1 MFRFHSGF
9 REHGAAV
16 FVRTLPL
23 ALAAALLSGC
33 VSVPPVGED
42 GSTEVRIGQRANLG
56 GPRVTPLRVLED
68 SRCPME
74 ARCVWAGRVR
84 LEVRIELGGGT
95 TVRELASDQP
105 LPVADGQLELL
116 GVMPPTSTQR
126 RIDPRDYRFALRFS
140 GGL

>member
-1 MFRFHSGF
+1 MLNRIP
-9 REHGAAV
+9 
-16 FVRTLPL
+16 LL
-23 ALAAALLSGC
+23 ALTTALLSGC
-33 VSVPPVGED
+33 VTVPPVNED
-42 GSTEVRIGQRANLG
+42 GSTEVRLGQRVNLG
-56 GPRVTPLRVLED
+56 GPKVTPLRVLED

-84 LEVRIELGGGT
+84 LEVRIELGSAA
-95 TVRELASDQP
+95 TVRELASDKP

-126 RIDPRDYRFALRFS
+126 TIAPQDYRFALKFS